1 MKKITCF
8 TYTCMYKHL
17 NNSKLISHK
26 TFLLCM
32 YINVSE
38 SGDYYGF
45 GSLFIYEGR
54 GGRHDFFFKS
64 AATKNNYDAK
74 I

>member
-1 MKKITCF
+1 
-8 TYTCMYKHL
+8 MYKHL
-17 NNSKLISHK
+17 NNSQLISHK

-54 GGRHDFFFKS
+54 GGRRSTLIPTPSSNFLKS